1 VGHVVALGNLLSKF
15 GTYSL
20 YSAIIVK
27 KFDEKTRAKIGI
39 NTLLR
44 SFSEEKII

>member
-39 NTLLR
+39 NLTHPLKYVSL
-44 SFSEEKII
+44 I